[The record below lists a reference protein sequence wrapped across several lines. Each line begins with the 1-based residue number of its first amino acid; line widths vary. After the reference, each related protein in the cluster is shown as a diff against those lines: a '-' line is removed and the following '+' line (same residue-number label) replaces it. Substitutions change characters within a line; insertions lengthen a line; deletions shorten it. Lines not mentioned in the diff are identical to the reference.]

1 MNKQMK
7 ELQET
12 LNTLHSTSCVDMP
25 LDKIPEYKE
34 TKTYYLGQVVKANN
48 KVYLYYTIAKE
59 SDDLLGTPEYLKP
72 YWKEINYKQ
81 LGETN

>member
-1 MNKQMK
+1 MK

-34 TKTYYLGQVVKANN
+34 TKAYYLGQVVKANN
-48 KVYLYYTIAKE
+48 KVYLYYTLPKE
-59 SDDLLGTPEYLKP
+59 SDDLLATPEYLKP
-72 YWKEINYKQ
+72 HWKEIKYN
-81 LGETN
+81 E